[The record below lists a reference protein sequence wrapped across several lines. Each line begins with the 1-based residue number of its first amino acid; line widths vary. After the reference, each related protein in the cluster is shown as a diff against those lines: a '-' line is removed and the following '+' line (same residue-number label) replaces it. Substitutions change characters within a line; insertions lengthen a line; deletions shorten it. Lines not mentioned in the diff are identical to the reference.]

1 MIAKTRSEPS
11 GASLPKVLGSAFD
24 TAYGYTQWNKHCE
37 NPFPT
42 CPEPGTQDANEV
54 AEMPCL
60 PRNQGKV
67 PAWATGRPPC
77 SHKKR
82 KRPARA
88 EKCEHPAFPEPRFST
103 SHHPTPRF
111 PFNPTTNNHPS
122 FTKLHHNSPTLPS
135 QQPQKCLLLRPPLA
149 TAVSSASRSTIASS
163 SRLRLPASR
172 ALPR

>member
-1 MIAKTRSEPS
+1 MISHGNFMIAKTRSEPS

-67 PAWATGRPPC
+67 RLPGPPGDRRAAT
-77 SHKKR
+77 KKG
-82 KRPARA
+82 KGQPGLKNAN
-88 EKCEHPAFPEPRFST
+88 
-103 SHHPTPRF
+103 TPRF
-111 PFNPTTNNHPS
+111 QNRDFLLPTTPPRAFHS
-122 FTKLHHNSPTLPS
+122 TQQQTITQVSPTFTTIHPHYLPNNRKHVYYS
-135 QQPQKCLLLRPPLA
+135 D
-149 TAVSSASRSTIASS
+149 
-163 SRLRLPASR
+163 RL
-172 ALPR
+172 